1 MKVEIKKKF
10 NDSWLDISEYVNV
23 AFSIEDV
30 ADKTYDRVKIEF
42 DISENIGGF
51 IFNKALEPKM
61 YLKISDN
68 VKSYIFRVD
77 NTEFDVLR
85 TETSDQ
91 PPLYR
96 HTLNCLEYSQTLE
109 DTLMPNYTITQPK
122 TEYFDVY
129 SRYGSKR
136 ITLDAK
142 FQHDGSKYNF
152 PAGTTTNSQFVNNP
166 DGTITIGYSSN
177 KHYVEIKDIKDVG
190 YNVSL
195 DLQYTKTGPSKTT
208 NYLLAGSIFVGNSL
222 QEYNIGA
229 SQTKLNITLKYYNES
244 NVVIFTKNHSE
255 LVYFN
260 GSYVQ
265 MEPNTLK
272 ITSFPSLEKSTINI
286 PVTQI
291 NAHRVVVE
299 IDLDNLRT
307 EKLYSLRYDS
317 GNTVALTTEIA
328 NFSNN
333 EYNKAHFQSISI
345 NVQSGQLKD
354 PVAEK
359 KITMIEFLD
368 KALYDYNLN
377 KEFKFTY
384 SDNVRTKMGFI
395 AKESEWSGYTF
406 KELLDRA
413 FEYVGGIV
421 YLNEDNVIDII
432 IPKNVSRN
440 INLEQQPILS
450 KEYNG
455 LDFFDKAVSN
465 TKNLMSDDDFVF
477 ETSLIGSTS
486 TEFSQMR
493 DDDNNAGFL
502 FSQDI
507 YFISNAVLYAPN
519 VSFTLNGNVINT
531 NMGKEYFWDITP
543 RLLEE
548 DIYNALPDV
557 RFDTKR
563 NAVEQIPSGRATGE
577 LGKGNVIYY
586 KSGTNYIK
594 GIYNKAPNIP
604 TYHLSSL
611 VVNSDPAEYAI
622 IEMLI
627 CLAYE
632 TLSVPAYTIPD
643 IQPNINFDDTLDFEI
658 TLKYCPIYKEL
669 TTKYLSGNQNR
680 KGLNWEKTFNLSDR
694 VVNFEDNEK
703 VLKEEMDKKGN
714 ETLYITEY
722 YKSLDDVIDVSSI
735 LPNGYYISKSVITID
750 NELVEATY
758 TLSERNLITNQ
769 DVGLSV
775 EYERYAVPYEY
786 VQREMILEEYWI
798 FSNENRLDLRNLPH
812 ISNVSLFSAI
822 YQNDNING
830 QLYALYSLTY
840 EDDDIKN
847 VVQRISKIESKNNL
861 VLSGK
866 FIDNYSA
873 GNQRF
878 VGDIVDNSYIYSVPF
893 KYTDYNGKVAEVWL
907 NSIGYATNDNTN
919 PKYNR
924 LGIRK
929 KDTQSDY
936 TVYPMERFPQ
946 HDFFIGVDEYE
957 ASLSYSFTEEPMKI
971 STLKDAREALVLN
984 MMFFKDNLEDDF
996 KMYAFRPINR
1006 VAKIVLPDD
1015 FELVD
1020 DLTFSDIQ
1028 QYITDIEPSNVT
1040 TTVTQTTGFSQIIFN
1055 TPTVY
1060 RSGAVAL
1067 LNVSGNNYTL
1077 CGINKNP
1084 NYVSGSI
1091 RYYCYNKSF
1100 VKET

>member
-10 NDSWLDISEYVNV
+10 NDSWLDISDYVNV
-23 AFSIEDV
+23 PLSVEDV

-51 IFNKALEPKM
+51 IFDKALEPKM
-61 YLKISDN
+61 YLKISDT
-68 VKSYIFRVD
+68 VKSYVFRVN

-85 TETSDQ
+85 TETDNQ
-91 PPLYR
+91 APLYR
-96 HTLNCLEYSQTLE
+96 HTLSCLEYSQTLE
-109 DTLMPNYTITQPK
+109 DTLTPNYTITQPK

-129 SRYGSKR
+129 SRYGNKKYVVNSR
-136 ITLDAK
+136 
-142 FQHDGSKYNF
+142 FQHDGTK
-152 PAGTTTNSQFVNNP
+152 PTLPQGTATSSNFVNNVG
-166 DGTITIGYSSN
+166 DVISIGYATN
-177 KHYVEIKDIKDVG
+177 KHYVELNDIQDVG
-190 YNVSL
+190 YDITIGFNVA
-195 DLQYTKTGPSKTT
+195 KTSKTFFGVRDIYPAT
-208 NYLLAGSIFVGNSL
+208 NTIEDELKSSSDTTF
-222 QEYNIGA
+222 
-229 SQTKLNITLKYYNES
+229 KITTRYYNGSTLIDTNTRFE
-244 NVVIFTKNHSE
+244 NVKYSGGNVTVDNISSRILSLPQVTKQE
-255 LVYFN
+255 LRV
-260 GSYVQ
+260 S
-265 MEPNTLK
+265 
-272 ITSFPSLEKSTINI
+272 IEKRTDATRAYI
-286 PVTQI
+286 
-291 NAHRVVVE
+291 E
-299 IDLDNLRT
+299 IELDNLTLEHNVRRGFRGSGQT
-307 EKLYSLRYDS
+307 QEPSLVFMPTDIS
-317 GNTVALTTEIA
+317 G
-328 NFSNN
+328 FSNN
-333 EYNKAHFQSISI
+333 TYNKFFIQDIEFS
-345 NVQSGQLKD
+345 VQSGQLKD

-421 YLNEDNVIDII
+421 YLDENNVIDII
-432 IPKNVSRN
+432 IPKKVSRN
-440 INLEQQPILS
+440 LDLEQQPILS

-531 NMGKEYFWDITP
+531 NMGKEYFWDITT

-563 NAVEQIPSGRATGE
+563 NAVDEIPSGRAMGE

-586 KSGTNYIK
+586 KSGENSIK

-604 TYHLSSL
+604 TYHISSL

-669 TTKYLSGNQNR
+669 TTKYLSGNKNR

-735 LPNGYYISKSVITID
+735 LPNGYYISKSVITVD

-786 VQREMILEEYWI
+786 VQREMMIEEHWI
-798 FSNENRLDLRNLPH
+798 FSNQDRLDLGDLPH
-812 ISNVSLFSAI
+812 ISNVSLFWSI
-822 YQNDNING
+822 YSNENING
-830 QLYALYSLTY
+830 QLYALYSLKY
-840 EDDDIKN
+840 EDNAIRN

-878 VGDIVDNSYIYSVPF
+878 VGDNSYIYSVPF

-907 NSIGYATNDNTN
+907 NSIGYATNDNTH

-929 KDTQSDY
+929 KDTQNNY

-996 KMYAFRPINR
+996 KMYSFRPINR
-1006 VAKIVLPDD
+1006 VAKIVLPED

-1020 DLTFSDIQ
+1020 DLTFGDIQ
-1028 QYITDIEPSNVT
+1028 QYITDIESSNVT
-1040 TTVTQTTGFSQIIFN
+1040 TSLLQGADSKIIFR
-1055 TPTVY
+1055 TPTSY
-1060 RSGAVAL
+1060 TSGAVAL

-1084 NYVSGSI
+1084 NYISGSI